1 MMESIIHQII
11 SFLTIPI
18 HDMINHVS
26 MIELNSTGVNM
37 TSYNNQALMELLQN

>member
-1 MMESIIHQII
+1 MMESIIHHII

-37 TSYNNQALMELLQN
+37 TSYNNQVLSEFLK